1 MVKRNPNMAKLPSAY
16 LFREINRRK
25 RAFMEKNPAAK
36 VISLGIGDT
45 TEPLPPHVMKG
56 LVDGAR
62 KLGTREGFLGYGEEP
77 GFYELRE
84 KIAQKMYNRIVN
96 ADEIFISD
104 GAKPDIG
111 RFQVLFGNNVTVA
124 VQDPAYPVYVDSS
137 VIMGQTGVYD
147 QNAGRFDNLIYMPC
161 TPENDFFPN
170 LEITPRTDL
179 IFFCSPNNPT
189 GAVTTRDQ
197 LLRLV
202 EFARKNHS
210 IIVFDAAYREF
221 IQNPELP
228 KTIFEIEGAREVA
241 IELNSFSKL
250 VGFTGVRLGWSIVP
264 HELKYD
270 DGSSVKYDW
279 NRVVT
284 TIFNGASNIVQY
296 GGLAALDDE
305 GLKEMGQLVSYY
317 VENARIIKQA
327 LDEIG
332 LKTYGG
338 FNSPYIW
345 VSFEGETSWDAFSRI
360 LEETC
365 IVTTPGSGF
374 GMSAEGYIRFS
385 AFGHRAD
392 IEEAVGRFDK
402 LLPK

>member
-1 MVKRNPNMAKLPSAY
+1 MAKLPTAY
-16 LFREINRRK
+16 LFREISRRK
-25 RAFMEKNPAAK
+25 KIFMEKNPTVK

-62 KLGTREGFLGYGEEP
+62 KLGTRQGFLGYGDEP
-77 GFYELRE
+77 GFSELRE
-84 KIAQKMYNRIVN
+84 KIAQKMYGGKVD
-96 ADEIFISD
+96 AEEIFVSD

-111 RFQVLFGNNVTVA
+111 RFQILFGNNVSVA

-137 VIMGQTGVYD
+137 VIMGQTGGYD
-147 QNAGRFDNLIYMPC
+147 NSARRFDNLVYMPC
-161 TPENDFFPN
+161 TPENDFFPD
-170 LEITPRTDL
+170 LEHTPRTDL

-189 GAVTTRDQ
+189 GAVATRDQ
-197 LLRLV
+197 LRRLV
-202 EFARKNHS
+202 DFARNNNS
-210 IIVFDAAYREF
+210 IIIFDAAYREF
-221 IQNPELP
+221 ISDPELP

-264 HELKYD
+264 NQLKYD
-270 DGSSVKYDW
+270 DGSSVKHDW

-284 TIFNGASNIVQY
+284 TIFNGASNVVQY

-305 GLKEMGQLVSYY
+305 GMKEMERLVSYY
-317 VENARIIKQA
+317 VENARIIKEA
-327 LDEIG
+327 LGIIG

-338 FNSPYIW
+338 SNSPYIW
-345 VSFEGETSWDAFSRI
+345 VKFEGETSWDAFSRI
-360 LEETC
+360 LQQTC

-385 AFGHRAD
+385 AFGHRSD
-392 IEEAVGRFDK
+392 IEEAVRRFDK
-402 LLPK
+402 LLPSKN

>member
-1 MVKRNPNMAKLPSAY
+1 MVRRNPNMAKLPTAY

-25 RAFMEKNPAAK
+25 RAFMEENPTAK

-45 TEPLPPHVMKG
+45 TEPLPQHVMEG
-56 LVDGAR
+56 LVSGAR

-84 KIAQKMYNRIVN
+84 KIAKKMYGGLVD
-96 ADEIFISD
+96 AEEIFISD

-111 RFQVLFGNNVTVA
+111 RFQVLFGNQLTVA

-137 VIMGQTGVYD
+137 VIMGQTGD
-147 QNAGRFDNLIYMPC
+147 FHDSSGQFGNLVYMPC
-161 TPENDFFPN
+161 TPENDFFPD
-170 LEITPRTDL
+170 LEHTPRTDL

-189 GAVTTRDQ
+189 GAVATRHQ
-197 LLRLV
+197 LQSLV
-202 EFARKNHS
+202 DFARKNRS

-221 IQNPELP
+221 IQNHDLP

-264 HELKYD
+264 RQLKYD
-270 DGSSVKYDW
+270 DGSQVKYDW

-296 GGLAALDDE
+296 GGLAAMDDE
-305 GLKEMGQLVSYY
+305 GVKEMERLVSYY
-317 VENARIIKQA
+317 AENARIIKEA
-327 LDEIG
+327 LGIIG

-338 FNSPYIW
+338 SNSPYIW
-345 VSFEGETSWDAFSRI
+345 VRFEGESSWDAFSRI

-392 IEEAVGRFDK
+392 ILEAVGRFDK
-402 LLPK
+402 LLPS